1 MNAGDESTQLNT
13 GYTRELAMVS
23 WFARVNYDYAGKY
36 LLEGNIRA
44 DASSRFAEGNR
55 WGYFPS
61 FSGAWRISEEGF
73 MEDAKDWLNNL
84 KLRASWGLLGNQD
97 ALDDYY
103 PSKNTYQVDATYP
116 LNGTLNSGYYQSEYK
131 LESITWEKSRTW
143 GVGIDATIN
152 NKINVTVDYYDK
164 KTTGI
169 IMDVSVP
176 EEFGLDPYKD
186 NVGAMSNRGVEI
198 ILSYNNRWGDWS
210 FGATGNVSYNKNKIL
225 DLGGVESMADPN
237 NSNKYRKVGEAIN
250 SYYMYRTAGLF
261 ESDEAAQAWM
271 DQYADQDGYPFGT
284 AEFKGGD
291 VIIVDVNGDGK
302 ITSDDR
308 DFAALQTRLG
318 HTD

>member
-1 MNAGDESTQLNT
+1 MVIYRGKVQIFRHFPRSFQKYIQYNANKESDPNKLNENFYGWERASFDALLNYDKQFGLHGLKALAGWHTEKYNYRENTMERQYFPNNDLTDMNAGDESTQLNT

-73 MEDAKDWLNNL
+73 MEDAKGWLNNL

-116 LNGTLNSGYYQSEYK
+116 FNGTLNSGYYQSEYK

-169 IMDVSVP
+169 IMDV
-176 EEFGLDPYKD
+176 
-186 NVGAMSNRGVEI
+186 NTGAISGIHVLVLR
-198 ILSYNNRWGDWS
+198 S
-210 FGATGNVSYNKNKIL
+210 
-225 DLGGVESMADPN
+225 
-237 NSNKYRKVGEAIN
+237 
-250 SYYMYRTAGLF
+250 
-261 ESDEAAQAWM
+261 
-271 DQYADQDGYPFGT
+271 
-284 AEFKGGD
+284 
-291 VIIVDVNGDGK
+291 
-302 ITSDDR
+302 
-308 DFAALQTRLG
+308 
-318 HTD
+318 